1 MRWDRWKLGAGT
13 SVALSLF
20 VALAGLTA
28 GMGWRAFAAVLG
40 AALATHFG
48 AFLKDHPTD
57 NVVFDGD
64 KTQSDKT
71 NEK

>member
-1 MRWDRWKLGAGT
+1 MRWDRWKLGAGV
-13 SVALSLF
+13 SVALSVF

-28 GMGWRAFAAVLG
+28 GMGWRAFLAVLG

-48 AFLKDHPTD
+48 AFIKDHPTD
-57 NVVFDGD
+57 SIQFDDD
-64 KTQSDKT
+64 KTQSDKS